1 MDGRDTAIRRDEP
14 FAQPTSGVLDAWPVA
29 GRAMLEIRAETTRRD
44 LRTIDD
50 RDASRGRREDENDG
64 ENDSHALL

>member
-1 MDGRDTAIRRDEP
+1 
-14 FAQPTSGVLDAWPVA
+14 
-29 GRAMLEIRAETTRRD
+29 